1 MSDGKGYGCGKG
13 NEKDICVGRKG
24 DIKLYGR
31 AKEWVTRKEKTRV
44 VQVGSMKGTLKS
56 DGKGK

>member
-1 MSDGKGYGCGKG
+1 MVVVRKMRRTSMLQGK
-13 NEKDICVGRKG
+13 E
-24 DIKLYGR
+24 IKLYGR

-44 VQVGSMKGTLKS
+44 VQVGSMKGTQKS